1 MTSDVGNGKSYT
13 EVVLEFSDRLNV
25 VELRIVGKLDA
36 IVRDNA
42 DFKATQ
48 AKNEA
53 ELKAV
58 DDKVDGN
65 SEAIKTNAKDIKKV
79 GGLNAFATIVASTI
93 AGIIGTQK

>member
-1 MTSDVGNGKSYT
+1 MGNGKSYT

-53 ELKAV
+53 NLKAI
-58 DDKVDGN
+58 DDKVDSN
-65 SEAIKTNAKDIKKV
+65 SEDIKTNTKDIKKV

>member
-1 MTSDVGNGKSYT
+1 MSLDMGNGKSYT
-13 EVVLEFSDRLNV
+13 EVVLEFSDRLSNV
-25 VELRIVGKLDA
+25 EQRIIGKLDDV
-36 IVRDNA
+36 IKDNA

-53 ELKAV
+53 ELKAI

-65 SEAIKTNAKDIKKV
+65 SEDIKTNTKDIKKV

>member
-1 MTSDVGNGKSYT
+1 MGNGKSYT

-25 VELRIVGKLDA
+25 VEQRIIGKLDA

-53 ELKAV
+53 NLKAT
-58 DDKVDGN
+58 DDKTDSN
-65 SEAIKTNAKDIKKV
+65 SEDIKTNTKDIKKV
-79 GGLNAFATIVASTI
+79 GALNAFATIVASTI